1 MTDKYLFS
9 YNNVKIVRNFLTSIA
24 MEAPFK
30 GILDSYRPENSHYDE
45 VFGDPGEPKEHYRS
59 IFEKFNQF
67 SLDDFERINN
77 EVKTAFFNQGITFA
91 VYSEDKKPDERIFPF
106 DLFPRIIPNQEW
118 MQLEKGVIQRNKAIN
133 LFLHDLYHKKMIL
146 KDKVVPADLIFS
158 SKNYLKEMIDFTP
171 EGGIYTHISG
181 TDLIKHTDGQ
191 YYILEDNLRCP
202 SGVSYVLSN
211 RLALKKSLF
220 DLFNKLQTKTIYQ
233 YPEQLLE
240 ILKTVKPK
248 GRENPTIVVVT
259 PGMYNSAY
267 FEHSFL
273 AQKMGIP
280 LVEGRDLFVDK
291 NIVYMKTIHGPIR
304 VDVIYR
310 RVDDEFIDPL
320 CFRKDSMLGVPGLM
334 NAYRA
339 GNVTLA
345 NAPGTGVA
353 DDKAVYHYVPDI
365 IKYYLNEEPIL
376 NNVQTYHCE
385 NESECSYVLEN
396 IDKLV
401 VKPVDESGGYGITIG
416 TTLTRAEI
424 EEVKVRI
431 KSNPRK
437 YIAQPIMSL
446 SVHATFIEET
456 KEFEPRHIDLRTF
469 CLMGKDTE
477 YILKGG
483 LTRVALKKGNLI
495 VNSSQGG
502 GSKDTW
508 VLD

>member
-1 MTDKYLFS
+1 MRQHRDS
-9 YNNVKIVRNFLTSIA
+9 
-24 MEAPFK
+24 
-30 GILDSYRPENSHYDE
+30 ILDSYIPSVSHFDE
-45 VFGDPGEPKEHYRS
+45 VYEESKEIKDHYKTIMNR
-59 IFEKFNQF
+59 FNQF
-67 SLDDFERINN
+67 NIDDFERINN
-77 EVKTAFFNQGITFA
+77 DVKTAFFNQGITFA
-91 VYSEDKKPDERIFPF
+91 VYSQDNKPNERIFPF
-106 DLFPRIIPNQEW
+106 DLFPRIIPKEEW
-118 MQLEKGVIQRNKAIN
+118 QKLQTGIIQRNKAIN
-133 LFLHDLYHKKMIL
+133 LFLYDIYHSKKIL
-146 KDKVVPADLIFS
+146 KDKIVPADLIFS
-158 SKNYLKEMIDFTP
+158 SKNYLKEMVDFTP

-181 TDLIKHTDGQ
+181 TDLIKHSDGE

-220 DLFNKLQTKTIYQ
+220 ELFNKLKTQTVYQ
-233 YPEQLLE
+233 YPEQLLD
-240 ILKTVKPK
+240 ILNTVSPK
-248 GRENPTIVVVT
+248 NIENPTVVVLT

-273 AQKMGIP
+273 AQKMGVP
-280 LVEGRDLFVDK
+280 LVEGRDLFVEKDV
-291 NIVYMKTIHGPIR
+291 VYMKTIRGPLR

-320 CFRKDSMLGVPGLM
+320 CFRKDSRLGVPGLM
-334 NAYRA
+334 NAYRV

-353 DDKAVYHYVPDI
+353 DDKAVYNYVPDI

-376 NNVQTYHCE
+376 NNVRTYRCE
-385 NESECSYVLEN
+385 RESDMKYVLEN
-396 IDKLV
+396 IGKLV

-416 TTLTRAEI
+416 TTLTKDQI
-424 EEVKVRI
+424 EEVKIRI
-431 KSNPRK
+431 KADPRK

-446 SVHATFIEET
+446 SLHPTFIEET
-456 KEFEPRHIDLRTF
+456 KAFEPRHIDLRTF

-477 YILKGG
+477 FILKGG
-483 LTRVALKKGNLI
+483 LTRVALKRGNLI

>member
-1 MTDKYLFS
+1 M
-9 YNNVKIVRNFLTSIA
+9 
-24 MEAPFK
+24 
-30 GILDSYRPENSHYDE
+30 
-45 VFGDPGEPKEHYRS
+45 
-59 IFEKFNQF
+59 
-67 SLDDFERINN
+67 
-77 EVKTAFFNQGITFA
+77 
-91 VYSEDKKPDERIFPF
+91 
-106 DLFPRIIPNQEW
+106 
-118 MQLEKGVIQRNKAIN
+118 GV
-133 LFLHDLYHKKMIL
+133 
-146 KDKVVPADLIFS
+146 
-158 SKNYLKEMIDFTP
+158 
-171 EGGIYTHISG
+171 
-181 TDLIKHTDGQ
+181 
-191 YYILEDNLRCP
+191 
-202 SGVSYVLSN
+202 
-211 RLALKKSLF
+211 
-220 DLFNKLQTKTIYQ
+220 
-233 YPEQLLE
+233 
-240 ILKTVKPK
+240 
-248 GRENPTIVVVT
+248 
-259 PGMYNSAY
+259 
-267 FEHSFL
+267 
-273 AQKMGIP
+273 P

-291 NIVYMKTIHGPIR
+291 NFVYMKTIHGPIQ

-310 RVDDEFIDPL
+310 RVDDEFLDPL

-353 DDKAVYHYVPDI
+353 DDKAVYNYVPDI
-365 IKYYLNEEPIL
+365 IKYYLNEDPIL
-376 NNVQTYHCE
+376 NNVKTYHCE
-385 NESECSYVLEN
+385 QELDMKYVLEN

-416 TTLTRAEI
+416 TTLTKDQI

-446 SVHATFIEET
+446 SVHATYIEET

-483 LTRVALKKGNLI
+483 LTRVALKRGNLI

-508 VLD
+508 VLG

>member
-1 MTDKYLFS
+1 MKHQT
-9 YNNVKIVRNFLTSIA
+9 N
-24 MEAPFK
+24 
-30 GILDSYRPENSHYDE
+30 GILDSYTPGNSHYDE
-45 VFGDPGEPKEHYRS
+45 IYVDSKLPRDHYKTLVER
-59 IFEKFNQF
+59 FNQL
-67 SLDDFERINN
+67 SLIDFERINN
-77 EVKTAFFNQGITFA
+77 EVKTAFLNQGITFA
-91 VYSEDKKPDERIFPF
+91 VYTEDKKPDERIFPF
-106 DLFPRIIPNQEW
+106 DLIPRIIPNAEW
-118 MQLEKGVIQRNKAIN
+118 MQLERGVIQRNKAIN
-133 LFLHDLYHKKMIL
+133 LFLHDIYHQKKIL
-146 KDKVVPADLIFS
+146 KDKVVPAELIFS
-158 SKNYLKEMIDFTP
+158 SKNYLKEMVDFTP
-171 EGGIYTHISG
+171 EGGIYTHIAG
-181 TDLIKHTDGQ
+181 TDLIKHTDGE

-211 RLALKKSLF
+211 RVALKKSLF
-220 DLFNKLQTKTIYQ
+220 ELFDKLKTKAIYQ
-233 YPEQLLE
+233 YPEHLLE
-240 ILKTVKPK
+240 MLKSVKPK
-248 GRENPTIVVVT
+248 NTDIPTIVVVT

-273 AQKMGIP
+273 AQKMGIQ
-280 LVEGRDLFVDK
+280 LVEGRDLFVEKDF
-291 NIVYMKTIHGPIR
+291 VYMKTIYGPIK

-320 CFRKDSMLGVPGLM
+320 CFRQDSMLGVPGLM

-365 IKYYLNEEPIL
+365 IKYYLGEQPIL
-376 NNVQTYHCE
+376 NNVETFHCE
-385 NESECSYVLEN
+385 NESEGKYVLEN

-416 TTLTRAEI
+416 TRLTKAEI

-446 SVHATFIEET
+446 SVHATYIEES

-469 CLMGKDTE
+469 CLMGKEEE
-477 YILKGG
+477 YVLKGG

>member
-1 MTDKYLFS
+1 MKQAAT
-9 YNNVKIVRNFLTSIA
+9 
-24 MEAPFK
+24 
-30 GILDSYRPENSHYDE
+30 GILDSYSLTNSHYDE
-45 VFGDPGEPKEHYRS
+45 VFRQTNEPKEHYQS
-59 IFEKFNQF
+59 IVERFNQF
-67 SLDDFERINN
+67 SLADFEQLNN

-91 VYSEDKKPDERIFPF
+91 VYAEDKKPDERIFPF
-106 DLFPRIIPNQEW
+106 DLFPRIIPNDEW
-118 MQLEKGVIQRNKAIN
+118 MQLERGVIQRNKAIN
-133 LFLHDLYHKKMIL
+133 LFLDDIYHRKLIL

-158 SKNYLKEMIDFTP
+158 SKNYLKEMVDFTP
-171 EGGIYTHISG
+171 EGKIYTHISG

-220 DLFNKLQTKTIYQ
+220 DLFDKLKTKTVYQ
-233 YPEQLLE
+233 YPEELLE

-248 GRENPTIVVVT
+248 NIDNPTVVVVT

-273 AQKMGIP
+273 AQKMGVP

-291 NIVYMKTIHGPIR
+291 NFVYMKTIHGPIQ

-320 CFRKDSMLGVPGLM
+320 VFRKDSMLGVPGLM
-334 NAYRA
+334 GAYRA

-385 NESECSYVLEN
+385 KESDMNYVLEN

-416 TTLTRAEI
+416 TTLTKDQI

-446 SVHATFIEET
+446 SVHATFIDET

-469 CLMGKDTE
+469 CLMGKDSE
-477 YILKGG
+477 YVLKGG
-483 LTRVALKKGNLI
+483 LTRVALKRGNLI

-508 VLD
+508 VLG

>member
-1 MTDKYLFS
+1 
-9 YNNVKIVRNFLTSIA
+9 
-24 MEAPFK
+24 MEK
-30 GILDSYRPENSHYDE
+30 QMEGILDSYRLEGSHYDE
-45 VFGDPGEPKEHYRS
+45 VYTGQTYPKEHYQS
-59 IFEKFNQF
+59 ILERFNQL
-67 SLDDFERINN
+67 SLSDFERIYT

-91 VYSEDKKPDERIFPF
+91 VYADDKKADERIFPF
-106 DLFPRIIPNQEW
+106 DLFPRIIPYSEW
-118 MQLEKGVIQRNKAIN
+118 MHLETGVIQRNRAIN
-133 LFLHDLYHKKMIL
+133 LFLHDIYHKKLIL

-211 RLALKKSLF
+211 RMALKKALF
-220 DLFNKLQTKTIYQ
+220 ELFNKLKTRTIYQ

-240 ILKTVKPK
+240 IMKTVKPK
-248 GRENPTIVVVT
+248 NSEDPTVVVVT

-273 AQKMGIP
+273 AQKMGVP
-280 LVEGRDLFVDK
+280 LVEGRDLYVDK
-291 NIVYMKTIHGPIR
+291 DFVYMKTIHGPIK

-320 CFRKDSMLGVPGLM
+320 VFRKDSMLGVPGLM
-334 NAYRA
+334 SAYRA

-353 DDKAVYHYVPDI
+353 DDKAVYNYVPDI

-376 NNVQTYHCE
+376 NNVQTYRCE
-385 NESECSYVLEN
+385 KELDMKYVLEN

-416 TTLTRAEI
+416 TTLAKEQI
-424 EEVKVRI
+424 EEVRVRV
-431 KSNPRK
+431 KSDPRK

-446 SVHATFIEET
+446 SVHPTFIEET

-469 CLMGKDTE
+469 CLMGKNTE

-483 LTRVALKKGNLI
+483 LTRVALRRGNLI

-508 VLD
+508 VVD

>member
-1 MTDKYLFS
+1 MKTF
-9 YNNVKIVRNFLTSIA
+9 NTGN
-24 MEAPFK
+24 MEQK
-30 GILDSYRPENSHYDE
+30 MNGILDSYRLENSHYDE
-45 VFGDPGEPKEHYRS
+45 VYAKAKYPKEHYETIVER
-59 IFEKFNQF
+59 FNQ
-67 SLDDFERINN
+67 LTMTDFERINN

-91 VYSEDKKPDERIFPF
+91 VYSDDKKPDERIFPF
-106 DLFPRIIPNQEW
+106 DLFPRIIPNDEW
-118 MQLEKGVIQRNKAIN
+118 MQLETGVIQRNKAIN
-133 LFLHDLYHKKMIL
+133 LFLHDIYHKKQIL

-171 EGGIYTHISG
+171 EGGIYTHICG
-181 TDLIKHTDGQ
+181 TDLIKHADGK

-211 RLALKKSLF
+211 RMALKKSLF
-220 DLFNKLQTKTIYQ
+220 ELFNKLKTKTIYQ
-233 YPEQLLE
+233 YPEHLLE

-248 GRENPTIVVVT
+248 NTENPTVVVVT

-273 AQKMGIP
+273 AQKMGVT
-280 LVEGRDLFVDK
+280 LVEGRDLYVEKDF
-291 NIVYMKTIHGPIR
+291 VYMKTIHGPIK

-320 CFRKDSMLGVPGLM
+320 VFRKDSMLGVPGLM

-353 DDKAVYHYVPDI
+353 DDKAVYNYVPDI

-376 NNVQTYHCE
+376 NNVQTYRCE
-385 NESECSYVLEN
+385 REQDMKYVLEN

-416 TTLTRAEI
+416 TTLTKDQI
-424 EEVKVRI
+424 EEVKVRV

-446 SVHATFIEET
+446 SVHPTFIDDT

-469 CLMGKDTE
+469 CLMGKNTE

-483 LTRVALKKGNLI
+483 LTRVALRRGNLI

-508 VLD
+508 VVD

>member
-1 MTDKYLFS
+1 MKQKT
-9 YNNVKIVRNFLTSIA
+9 N
-24 MEAPFK
+24 
-30 GILDSYRPENSHYDE
+30 GILDYYESDNIHFDE
-45 VFGDPGEPKEHYRS
+45 VFDDSIEPKAHYKTIIER
-59 IFEKFNQF
+59 FNQL
-67 SLDDFERINN
+67 SMVDYERINN
-77 EVKTAFFNQGITFA
+77 DVKTAFFNQGITFA
-91 VYSEDKKPDERIFPF
+91 VYSEDNKPNERIFPF
-106 DLFPRIIPNQEW
+106 DLFPRIIPKEEW
-118 MQLEKGVIQRNKAIN
+118 MILETGIIQRNKAIN
-133 LFLHDLYHKKMIL
+133 LFLHDIYHSKKIL

-158 SKNYLKEMIDFTP
+158 SKNYLKEMVDFTP

-181 TDLIKHTDGQ
+181 TDLIKHTDGE

-211 RLALKKSLF
+211 RMALKKSLF
-220 DLFNKLQTKTIYQ
+220 ELFNKLKAQTVYH
-233 YPEQLLE
+233 YPEHLLE
-240 ILKTVKPK
+240 ILNSVKPK
-248 GRENPTIVVVT
+248 NTDNPTVVVVT
-259 PGMYNSAY
+259 PGMFNSAY

-273 AQKMGIP
+273 AQKMGVP
-280 LVEGRDLFVDK
+280 LVEGRDLFVEKDF
-291 NIVYMKTIHGPIR
+291 VYMKTIRGPLR

-334 NAYRA
+334 SAYRA

-353 DDKAVYHYVPDI
+353 DDKAVYNYVPDM

-376 NNVQTYHCE
+376 NNVRTYRCE
-385 NESECSYVLEN
+385 RESDMKYVLEN
-396 IDKLV
+396 VDKLV

-416 TTLTRAEI
+416 TTLTKDEI
-424 EEVKVRI
+424 KEVKTRI
-431 KSNPRK
+431 QANPRK

-446 SVHATFIEET
+446 SVHPTFIEET
-456 KEFEPRHIDLRTF
+456 TKFEPRHIDLRTF
-469 CLMGKDTE
+469 SLMGKNTDF
-477 YILKGG
+477 ILKGG
-483 LTRVALKKGNLI
+483 LTRVALRRGNLV

>member
-1 MTDKYLFS
+1 MKQQ
-9 YNNVKIVRNFLTSIA
+9 TS
-24 MEAPFK
+24 
-30 GILDSYRPENSHYDE
+30 GILDSYRLGNSHYDE
-45 VFGDPGEPKEHYRS
+45 VFKETKEPKTHYQS
-59 IFEKFNQF
+59 IVERFNQL
-67 SLDDFERINN
+67 SLSDFERINN

-91 VYSEDKKPDERIFPF
+91 VYSDDKKPDERIFPF
-106 DLFPRIIPNQEW
+106 DLFPRIIPNEEW
-118 MQLEKGVIQRNKAIN
+118 MKLETGVIQRNKAIN
-133 LFLHDLYHKKMIL
+133 LFLDDIYHKKLIL

-158 SKNYLKEMIDFTP
+158 SKNYLKEMVDFSP
-171 EGGIYTHISG
+171 VGGIYTHISG
-181 TDLIKHTDGQ
+181 TDLIKHIDGD

-220 DLFNKLQTKTIYQ
+220 DLFDKLKTKTVYQ

-248 GRENPTIVVVT
+248 NTDVPTVVVVT

-273 AQKMGIP
+273 AQKMGVP
-280 LVEGRDLFVDK
+280 LVEGRDLFVERDF
-291 NIVYMKTIHGPIR
+291 VYMKTIYGPKR

-320 CFRKDSMLGVPGLM
+320 VFRKDSMLGVPGLM

-365 IKYYLNEEPIL
+365 IKYYLKEEPIL
-376 NNVQTYHCE
+376 NNVKTYHCE
-385 NESECSYVLEN
+385 KESEMKYVLEN

-416 TTLTRAEI
+416 TTLTKEQI

-469 CLMGKDTE
+469 CLMGKNTE

-483 LTRVALKKGNLI
+483 LTRVALKRGNLI

>member
-1 MTDKYLFS
+1 MKQLK
-9 YNNVKIVRNFLTSIA
+9 N
-24 MEAPFK
+24 
-30 GILDSYRPENSHYDE
+30 GILDSYTLGNIHYDE
-45 VFGDPGEPKEHYRS
+45 IYGDSKQPRDHYATMVER
-59 IFEKFNQF
+59 FNQL
-67 SLDDFERINN
+67 SLIDFERINN
-77 EVKTAFFNQGITFA
+77 EVKTAFLNQGITFA
-91 VYSEDKKPDERIFPF
+91 VYAEDKKPDERIFPF
-106 DLFPRIIPNQEW
+106 DLIPRIIPNSEW

-133 LFLHDLYHKKMIL
+133 LFLHDIYHQKKIL
-146 KDKVVPADLIFS
+146 KDKVVPADLIFT

-181 TDLIKHTDGQ
+181 TDLIKHTNGE

-211 RLALKKSLF
+211 RVALKKSLF
-220 DLFNKLQTKTIYQ
+220 ELIDKLKTKAIYQ
-233 YPEQLLE
+233 YPEHLLE
-240 ILKTVKPK
+240 MLKSVKPK
-248 GRENPTIVVVT
+248 NTDNPTIVVVT
-259 PGMYNSAY
+259 PGMFNSAY

-273 AQKMGIP
+273 AQKMGIQ
-280 LVEGRDLFVDK
+280 LVEGRDLFVEKDF
-291 NIVYMKTIHGPIR
+291 VYMKTIYGPIK

-320 CFRKDSMLGVPGLM
+320 CFRKDSMLGVAGLM

-365 IKYYLNEEPIL
+365 IKYYLNEQPIL
-376 NNVQTYHCE
+376 NNVETFHCE
-385 NESECSYVLEN
+385 NESEGKYVLEN

-416 TTLTRAEI
+416 NRLTKAEI

-446 SVHATFIEET
+446 SVHATYIEES

-469 CLMGKDTE
+469 CLMGKDEE
-477 YILKGG
+477 YVLKGG

>member
-1 MTDKYLFS
+1 MKQQS
-9 YNNVKIVRNFLTSIA
+9 
-24 MEAPFK
+24 K
-30 GILDSYRPENSHYDE
+30 GILDSYKPESSHYDE
-45 VFGDPGEPKEHYRS
+45 VFNESLEPKEHYQS
-59 IFEKFNQF
+59 IVERFNQF
-67 SLDDFERINN
+67 SVTDFERINN

-91 VYSEDKKPDERIFPF
+91 VYAEDKKPDERIFPF
-106 DLFPRIIPNQEW
+106 DLFPRIIPNKEW
-118 MQLEKGVIQRNKAIN
+118 MQLERGVIQRNKAIN
-133 LFLHDLYHKKMIL
+133 LFLHDLYHKKQIL

-158 SKNYLKEMIDFTP
+158 SKNYLKEMVDFTP

-211 RLALKKSLF
+211 RLALKKSFF
-220 DLFNKLQTKTIYQ
+220 DLFTKLQTKTIYQ

-248 GRENPTIVVVT
+248 NVETPTIVVVT

-273 AQKMGIP
+273 AQKMGIS
-280 LVEGRDLFVDK
+280 LVEGRDLFVDRDF
-291 NIVYMKTIHGPIR
+291 VYMKTIHGPKR

-334 NAYRA
+334 SAYRA

-365 IKYYLNEEPIL
+365 IKYYLREEPIL
-376 NNVQTYHCE
+376 NNVRTYHCE
-385 NESECSYVLEN
+385 NESECQYVLEN
-396 IDKLV
+396 IGNLV

-416 TTLTRAEI
+416 TTLTKQEI

-446 SVHATFIEET
+446 SVHATYIEET

-469 CLMGKDTE
+469 CLMGKNVE

>member
-1 MTDKYLFS
+1 MQQQM
-9 YNNVKIVRNFLTSIA
+9 N
-24 MEAPFK
+24 
-30 GILDSYRPENSHYDE
+30 GILDTYHLEGSHFDE
-45 VFGDPGEPKEHYRS
+45 VYTESKYPKEHYETIVER
-59 IFEKFNQF
+59 FNQL
-67 SLDDFERINN
+67 SMTDFERINN
-77 EVKTAFFNQGITFA
+77 EVKTTFFNQGITFA
-91 VYSEDKKPDERIFPF
+91 VYSNDKKADERIFPF
-106 DLFPRIIPNQEW
+106 DLFPRIIPYKEW
-118 MQLEKGVIQRNKAIN
+118 MHLETGVIQRNKAIN
-133 LFLHDLYHKKMIL
+133 LFLHDIYHKKQIL

-211 RLALKKSLF
+211 RMALKKSLF
-220 DLFNKLQTKTIYQ
+220 ELFNKLKTRTIYQ

-248 GRENPTIVVVT
+248 NTEVPAVVVVT

-273 AQKMGIP
+273 AQKMGVP
-280 LVEGRDLFVDK
+280 LVEGRDLYVEKDV
-291 NIVYMKTIHGPIR
+291 VYMKTIHGPIK

-320 CFRKDSMLGVPGLM
+320 VFRKDSMIGVPGLM

-353 DDKAVYHYVPDI
+353 DDKAVYNYVPDI
-365 IKYYLNEEPIL
+365 IKYYLNEVPIL
-376 NNVQTYHCE
+376 NNVQTYRCE
-385 NESECSYVLEN
+385 KEQDMKYVLEN
-396 IDKLV
+396 IDRLV

-416 TTLTRAEI
+416 ATLAKEQI
-424 EEVKVRI
+424 EEVKVRV

-446 SVHATFIEET
+446 SVHPTFIEDT

-469 CLMGKDTE
+469 CLMGKNTE

-483 LTRVALKKGNLI
+483 LTRVALRRGNLI

-508 VLD
+508 VVD

>member
-1 MTDKYLFS
+1 MKQQS
-9 YNNVKIVRNFLTSIA
+9 
-24 MEAPFK
+24 K
-30 GILDSYRPENSHYDE
+30 GILDSYKPESSHYDE
-45 VFGDPGEPKEHYRS
+45 VFNESLEPKEHYQS
-59 IFEKFNQF
+59 IVERFNQF
-67 SLDDFERINN
+67 SVTDFERINN

-91 VYSEDKKPDERIFPF
+91 VYAEDKKPDERIFPF
-106 DLFPRIIPNQEW
+106 DLFPRIIPNKEW
-118 MQLEKGVIQRNKAIN
+118 MQLEWGVIQRNKAIN
-133 LFLHDLYHKKMIL
+133 LFLHDLYHKKQIL

-158 SKNYLKEMIDFTP
+158 SKNYLKEMVDFTP

-211 RLALKKSLF
+211 RLALKKSFF
-220 DLFNKLQTKTIYQ
+220 DLFTKLQTKTIYQ

-248 GRENPTIVVVT
+248 NVETPTIVVVT

-273 AQKMGIP
+273 AQKMGIS
-280 LVEGRDLFVDK
+280 LVEGRDLFVDRDF
-291 NIVYMKTIHGPIR
+291 VYMKTIHGPKR

-334 NAYRA
+334 SAYRA

-365 IKYYLNEEPIL
+365 IKYYLREEPIL
-376 NNVQTYHCE
+376 NNVRTYHCE
-385 NESECSYVLEN
+385 NESECQYVLEN
-396 IDKLV
+396 IGNLV

-416 TTLTRAEI
+416 TTLTKQEI

-446 SVHATFIEET
+446 SVHATYIEET

-469 CLMGKDTE
+469 CLMGKNVE

>member
-1 MTDKYLFS
+1 MKQQL
-9 YNNVKIVRNFLTSIA
+9 
-24 MEAPFK
+24 K
-30 GILDSYRPENSHYDE
+30 GILDSYKPEDAHYDE
-45 VFGDPGEPKEHYRS
+45 VFKDPGEPKEHYKS
-59 IFEKFNQF
+59 IVERFNQF
-67 SLDDFERINN
+67 SLGDFERINN

-133 LFLHDLYHKKMIL
+133 LFLHDLYHKKLIL

-240 ILKTVKPK
+240 ILKTVSPK
-248 GRENPTIVVVT
+248 GREHPTIVVVT

-291 NIVYMKTIHGPIR
+291 NFVYMKTIHGPIR

-334 NAYRA
+334 NAYRS

-353 DDKAVYHYVPDI
+353 DDKAVYHYVPGI

-416 TTLTRAEI
+416 TTLSKAEI
-424 EEVKVRI
+424 EEVKARI

-469 CLMGKDTE
+469 CLMGKNTE

>member
-1 MTDKYLFS
+1 MDEKS
-9 YNNVKIVRNFLTSIA
+9 K
-24 MEAPFK
+24 K
-30 GILDSYRPENSHYDE
+30 ILDLYKMEVGHFDE
-45 VFGDPGEPKEHYRS
+45 VFKTDQKSYPHYSNVLDR
-59 IFEKFNQF
+59 FKRF
-67 SLDDFERINN
+67 SLVDFERINN

-91 VYSEDKKPDERIFPF
+91 VYNENKKADERIFPF
-106 DLFPRIIPNQEW
+106 DLFPRIIPNKEW
-118 MQLEKGVIQRNKAIN
+118 NKLETGVIQRNKAIN
-133 LFLHDLYHKKMIL
+133 LFLADIYHDKKIL
-146 KDKVVPADLIFS
+146 KDKIVPADLIFS
-158 SKNYLKEMIDFTP
+158 SKNYLKEMEGFKP

-181 TDLIKHTDGQ
+181 TDLIKHVDGE

-211 RLALKKSLF
+211 RMALKKSFF
-220 DLFNKLQTKTIYQ
+220 DLFNKLKTKTVYQ
-233 YPEQLLE
+233 YPEELLE

-248 GRENPTIVVVT
+248 NTDNPTVVVVT

-291 NIVYMKTIHGPIR
+291 DIVYMKTIYGPKK

-320 CFRKDSMLGVPGLM
+320 VFRKDSMLGIPGVM
-334 NAYRA
+334 SAYRA

-365 IKYYLNEEPIL
+365 IKYYLGEEPIL

-385 NESECSYVLEN
+385 KESDFKYVLEN

-401 VKPVDESGGYGITIG
+401 VKPVDESGGYGISIG
-416 TTLTRAEI
+416 TRLTKEEI

-431 KSNPRK
+431 KSDRRK

-446 SVHATFIEET
+446 SVHPTYVEET

-469 CLMGKDTE
+469 SLMGKNKN

-483 LTRVALKKGNLI
+483 LTRVALKRGNLI

>member
-1 MTDKYLFS
+1 MKS
-9 YNNVKIVRNFLTSIA
+9 LTVMSMKQPAI
-24 MEAPFK
+24 
-30 GILDSYRPENSHYDE
+30 GILDSYTLGSIHYDE
-45 VFGDPGEPKEHYRS
+45 IYSGSKQPRDHYATMVER
-59 IFEKFNQF
+59 FNQL
-67 SLDDFERINN
+67 SLIDFERINN
-77 EVKTAFFNQGITFA
+77 EVKTAFLNQGITFA
-91 VYSEDKKPDERIFPF
+91 VYAEDKKPDERIFPF
-106 DLFPRIIPNQEW
+106 DLIPRIIPNFEW

-133 LFLHDLYHKKMIL
+133 LFLHDIYHQKKIL
-146 KDKVVPADLIFS
+146 KDKVVPAELIFS
-158 SKNYLKEMIDFTP
+158 SKNYLKEMVEFTP

-181 TDLIKHTDGQ
+181 TDLIKHTNGE

-211 RLALKKSLF
+211 RVALKKSLF
-220 DLFNKLQTKTIYQ
+220 ELIDKLKTKAIYQ
-233 YPEQLLE
+233 YPEHLLE
-240 ILKTVKPK
+240 MLKSVKPK
-248 GRENPTIVVVT
+248 NTDNPTIVVVT

-273 AQKMGIP
+273 AQKMGVQ
-280 LVEGRDLFVDK
+280 LVEGRDLFVEKDF
-291 NIVYMKTIHGPIR
+291 VYMKTIYGPIK

-320 CFRKDSMLGVPGLM
+320 CFRKDSMLGVAGLM

-365 IKYYLNEEPIL
+365 IKYYLNEQPIL
-376 NNVQTYHCE
+376 NNVETFHCE
-385 NESECSYVLEN
+385 RESEGRYVLEN

-416 TTLTRAEI
+416 NRLTKAEI

-431 KSNPRK
+431 KSNPRR

-446 SVHATFIEET
+446 SVHATYIEES

-469 CLMGKDTE
+469 CLMGKNEE
-477 YILKGG
+477 YVLKGG

-508 VLD
+508 VLE

>member
-1 MTDKYLFS
+1 
-9 YNNVKIVRNFLTSIA
+9 
-24 MEAPFK
+24 MEQLMN
-30 GILDSYRPENSHYDE
+30 GILDSQKFENLHFDE
-45 VFGDPGEPKEHYRS
+45 VYTSLNVPKDHYKTIVER
-59 IFEKFNQF
+59 FNQL
-67 SLDDFERINN
+67 SISDFQRINN
-77 EVKTAFFNQGITFA
+77 DVKTAFFNQGITFA
-91 VYSEDKKPDERIFPF
+91 VYSEDNKANERIFPF
-106 DLFPRIIPNQEW
+106 DLFPRIIPNDEW
-118 MQLEKGVIQRNKAIN
+118 MKLEKGVIQRNKAIN
-133 LFLHDLYHKKMIL
+133 LFLHDIYHKKFIL
-146 KDKVVPADLIFS
+146 KNKVVPADLIFT
-158 SKNYLKEMIDFTP
+158 SKNYLKEMVDFTP

-181 TDLIKHTDGQ
+181 TDLIKHTDGE

-211 RLALKKSLF
+211 RMALKKSLF
-220 DLFNKLQTKTIYQ
+220 ELFNKLKAKTIYQ
-233 YPEQLLE
+233 YPEHLLE
-240 ILKTVKPK
+240 ILKTVKPA
-248 GRENPTIVVVT
+248 NIDAPNVVVVT

-273 AQKMGIP
+273 AQKMGVS
-280 LVEGRDLFVDK
+280 LVEGRDLYVEK
-291 NIVYMKTIHGPIR
+291 NYVFMKTIRGPQR

-353 DDKAVYHYVPDI
+353 DDKAVYNYVPDI
-365 IKYYLNEEPIL
+365 IRYYLNEEPIL
-376 NNVQTYHCE
+376 NNVRTYRCE
-385 NESECSYVLEN
+385 REDDMKYVLEN

-416 TTLTRAEI
+416 TTLTREQI

-431 KSNPRK
+431 KDTPRK

-446 SVHATFIEET
+446 SVHPTFIDDT

-469 CLMGKDTE
+469 SLMGKNTE

-483 LTRVALKKGNLI
+483 LTRVALKRGNLI

>member
-1 MTDKYLFS
+1 
-9 YNNVKIVRNFLTSIA
+9 
-24 MEAPFK
+24 MEQPPK
-30 GILDSYRPENSHYDE
+30 GILDSYTKEDSHYDE
-45 VFGDPGEPKEHYRS
+45 VFKESGIPKEHYKRIVERFNRFS
-59 IFEKFNQF
+59 IA
-67 SLDDFERINN
+67 DFERINN

-91 VYSEDKKPDERIFPF
+91 VYAQDKKPDERIFPF
-106 DLFPRIIPNQEW
+106 DLFPRIIPGKEW
-118 MQLEKGVIQRNKAIN
+118 SQLENGVIQRNRAIN
-133 LFLHDLYHKKMIL
+133 LFLDDLYHKKKIL

-158 SKNYLKEMIDFTP
+158 SKNYLKEMVDFTP
-171 EGGIYTHISG
+171 AGGIYTHISG
-181 TDLIKHTDGQ
+181 TDLIKHTDGK

-211 RLALKKSLF
+211 RLALKKSFF
-220 DLFNKLQTKTIYQ
+220 DLFTKLQTKTIYQ

-248 GRENPTIVVVT
+248 NTEVPTIVVVT

-291 NIVYMKTIHGPIR
+291 NFVYMKTIHGPTR

-376 NNVQTYHCE
+376 NNVLTYHCDKE
-385 NESECSYVLEN
+385 EDCRYVLEN

-416 TTLTRAEI
+416 TSLTKAEI
-424 EEVKVRI
+424 GEVKERI
-431 KSNPRK
+431 KANPRK

-469 CLMGKDTE
+469 CLMGKEST

>member
-1 MTDKYLFS
+1 MKEQV
-9 YNNVKIVRNFLTSIA
+9 N
-24 MEAPFK
+24 
-30 GILDSYRPENSHYDE
+30 GILDSYKSESTHFDE
-45 VFGDPGEPKEHYRS
+45 VFINEKTPKEHYQS
-59 IFEKFNQF
+59 IVERFNQL
-67 SLDDFERINN
+67 SLADFERINN

-91 VYSEDKKPDERIFPF
+91 VYSNDKKADERIFPF
-106 DLFPRIIPNQEW
+106 DLFPRLIAKQEW
-118 MQLEKGVIQRNKAIN
+118 QKLETGVIQRNKAIN
-133 LFLHDLYHKKMIL
+133 LFLHDIYHKKQIL

-171 EGGIYTHISG
+171 KGGIYTHISG
-181 TDLIKHTDGQ
+181 TDLIKHTDGE

-211 RLALKKSLF
+211 RMALKKSLF
-220 DLFNKLQTKTIYQ
+220 DLFDKLKIQTVYQ
-233 YPEQLLE
+233 YPEHLLE
-240 ILKTVKPK
+240 ILKTVKPQNT
-248 GRENPTIVVVT
+248 EDPTVVVVT

-273 AQKMGIP
+273 AQKMGVP

-291 NIVYMKTIHGPIR
+291 DFVYMKTIRGPKK

-320 CFRKDSMLGVPGLM
+320 CFRQDSMLGVAGLM

-353 DDKAVYHYVPDI
+353 DDKAVYNYVPDI

-376 NNVQTYHCE
+376 NNVKTYRCE
-385 NESECSYVLEN
+385 KEADMKYVLEN

-416 TTLTRAEI
+416 TTLTKEQI
-424 EEVKVRI
+424 EEVKTRI
-431 KSNPRK
+431 KANPRK

-446 SVHATFIEET
+446 SVHATFIEDT

-469 CLMGKDTE
+469 SLMGKKTE

-483 LTRVALKKGNLI
+483 LTRVALRRGNLI

-508 VLD
+508 VLG

>member
-1 MTDKYLFS
+1 
-9 YNNVKIVRNFLTSIA
+9 
-24 MEAPFK
+24 MEQQMN
-30 GILDSYRPENSHYDE
+30 GILDSYRLENAHYDE
-45 VFGDPGEPKEHYRS
+45 VYAEAKYPKEHYQS
-59 IFEKFNQF
+59 ILERFNQ
-67 SLDDFERINN
+67 LTLADFERINN

-91 VYSEDKKPDERIFPF
+91 VYSDDKKPDERIFPF
-106 DLFPRIIPNQEW
+106 DLFPRIIPYKEW
-118 MQLEKGVIQRNKAIN
+118 MQLETGVIQRNKAIN
-133 LFLHDLYHKKMIL
+133 LFLHDIYHKKQIL

-171 EGGIYTHISG
+171 EGGVYTHISG

-191 YYILEDNLRCP
+191 YYILEDNLRTP

-211 RLALKKSLF
+211 RMALKKSLF
-220 DLFNKLQTKTIYQ
+220 ELFNKLKTRTVYQ
-233 YPEQLLE
+233 YPEHLLE

-248 GRENPTIVVVT
+248 NTEVPTVVVVT

-267 FEHSFL
+267 FEHTFL

-280 LVEGRDLFVDK
+280 LVEGRDLYVDK
-291 NIVYMKTIHGPIR
+291 DFVYMKTIHGPIK

-320 CFRKDSMLGVPGLM
+320 VFRKDSMLGVPGLM

-353 DDKAVYHYVPDI
+353 DDKAVYNYVPDI

-376 NNVQTYHCE
+376 NNVQTYRCE
-385 NESECSYVLEN
+385 REQDMKYVLEN

-416 TTLTRAEI
+416 TTLAKEQI
-424 EEVKVRI
+424 EEVKVRV

-446 SVHATFIEET
+446 SVHPTFIDDT

-469 CLMGKDTE
+469 CLMGKNTE

-483 LTRVALKKGNLI
+483 LTRVALKRGNLI

-508 VLD
+508 VVD